1 MLRLK
6 KENNHF
12 LISSYEAPRWD
23 SVIMATKINHL
34 AAEKN
39 LSFFASYNYS
49 V

>member
-1 MLRLK
+1 MFRQK

-12 LISSYEAPRWD
+12 RSSSYEAPRWN
-23 SVIMATKINHL
+23 SVIMDIKINHL

-49 V
+49 I